1 MYFRYNTMTS
11 TYYDGAHELGAENNS
26 FTPVKDVSEDFE
38 KNRAQEYS
46 LPDEHLSYSEL
57 KDRIREECRK
67 NLPAKER
74 ILLMAKKLEGDITL
88 KDTIC
93 DQICT
98 DLGDVTSDRWIQKCL
113 PSEYKQQKRRRVSEQ
128 SNSNLANSAAND
140 DKNVPEQKAMTV
152 DTEGYEEAF
161 EDVKRKDVEPAS
173 EIVKTLQKKVEDLTH
188 ERDDLKGKT
197 QPEMFREI
205 QERFYDEP
213 GLIKGDK
220 LRKVHEQAGKNLV
233 FLLERYNS
241 VLQDAVE
248 RGQPVPVGLYI
259 IARPEM
265 VFVPVRFTV
274 DFDKRQLIISLW
286 EKKLQSPNQ

>member
-1 MYFRYNTMTS
+1 MYQKEDRKNMFEN
-11 TYYDGAHELGAENNS
+11 DGQI
-26 FTPVKDVSEDFE
+26 DE
-38 KNRAQEYS
+38 KIVWQSQKYS
-46 LPDEHLSYSEL
+46 VPDEYLCYSEL
-57 KDRIREECRK
+57 KDRIREECAK
-67 NLPAKER
+67 ALPKKER
-74 ILLMAKKLEGDITL
+74 VLLMAQKLEEDLML

-98 DLGDVTSDRWIQKCL
+98 DLKDVTSEPYIRKCL
-113 PSEYKQQKRRRVSEQ
+113 PDVYKQQKKRRVTEEST
-128 SNSNLANSAAND
+128 SDLRASRSAND
-140 DKNVPEQKAMTV
+140 DKNVPEQTAITV
-152 DTEGYEEAF
+152 DNQGYEKPF
-161 EDVKRKDVEPAS
+161 DSKRKDVEPAS
-173 EIVKTLQKKVEDLTH
+173 EIVKSLQKKVEDITS
-188 ERDDLKGKT
+188 ERDDLSKTVEVLKEKT

-274 DFDKRQLIISLW
+274 DFDKKKLDISLW

>member
-1 MYFRYNTMTS
+1 MITR
-11 TYYDGAHELGAENNS
+11 
-26 FTPVKDVSEDFE
+26 SEI
-38 KNRAQEYS
+38 
-46 LPDEHLSYSEL
+46 PDEYLSYSEL
-57 KDRIREECRK
+57 KDRIREECARA
-67 NLPAKER
+67 LPKKER
-74 ILLMAKKLEGDITL
+74 VLLMAQKLEEDLTL
-88 KDTIC
+88 KETIC
-93 DQICT
+93 DHICT
-98 DLGDVTSDRWIQKCL
+98 DLKDVTAETWIRRCL
-113 PSEYKQQKRRRVSEQ
+113 PDEYKQHRRKSVTKESTDELRH
-128 SNSNLANSAAND
+128 SAVND
-140 DKNVPEQKAMTV
+140 DKNVPEQTVMTV
-152 DTEGYEEAF
+152 DTEGYEEPF
-161 EDVKRKDVEPAS
+161 DTKRKDVEPAS
-173 EIVKTLQKKVEDLTH
+173 EIVKTLQKIEDVTQ
-188 ERDDLKGKT
+188 ERDSLSNENKIIKDENKIIKDENKIIKDENKIIKEKT

-274 DFDKRQLIISLW
+274 DFDKKKLDISLW
-286 EKKLQSPNQ
+286 EKKLAG

>member
-1 MYFRYNTMTS
+1 MLISYET
-11 TYYDGAHELGAENNS
+11 
-26 FTPVKDVSEDFE
+26 
-38 KNRAQEYS
+38 
-46 LPDEHLSYSEL
+46 PDEHLSYSEL

-67 NLPAKER
+67 NLPEKER
-74 ILLMAKKLEGDITL
+74 IVLMAKKLEEDLTP
-88 KDTIC
+88 KNRIC
-93 DQICT
+93 HQICT
-98 DLGDVTSDRWIQKCL
+98 DLCDVTSDRWVRKCL
-113 PSEYKQQKRRRVSEQ
+113 PSEYKQQKKRNKGTEQYAEQ
-128 SNSNLANSAAND
+128 SSAND
-140 DKNVPEQKAMTV
+140 GKNVPEQETITV
-152 DTEGYEEAF
+152 DNQGYERPF
-161 EDVKRKDVEPAS
+161 DQIKRSDDKPAS
-173 EIVKTLQKKVEDLTH
+173 EIVKSLQKKVVDITS
-188 ERDDLKGKT
+188 ERDDLSKTVDDLSKTVEVLKEKT

-213 GLIKGDK
+213 GLIRGDK
-220 LRKVHEQAGKNLV
+220 LRKVHEEAGKNLV

-274 DFDKRQLIISLW
+274 DFNNKKLNISLW